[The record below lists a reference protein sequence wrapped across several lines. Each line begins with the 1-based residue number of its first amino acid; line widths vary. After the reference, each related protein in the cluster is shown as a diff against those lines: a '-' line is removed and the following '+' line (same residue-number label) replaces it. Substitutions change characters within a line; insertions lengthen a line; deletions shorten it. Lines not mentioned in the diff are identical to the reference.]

1 MAETRTILVSCAR
14 GRQGGAVVR
23 ALAGK
28 GFRLRGMTRQPES
41 DGARA
46 LASQGVEI
54 VKADFDDPASLK
66 AALQGAWG
74 ALSIQNTR
82 EAGVTKEEEQG
93 MRFARIARDVGVQH
107 FVYHSVGSADRRTG
121 IPHFDNKARI
131 EDTVRSLRFP
141 SHVIIRPVF
150 FMENLS
156 TPFFLNG
163 STLATALKPTT
174 RLQMI
179 AVRDIG
185 EYGARAF
192 IEAERLNRREID
204 IAGDVVTMPDTAD
217 TLSAALGRPIEF
229 VQVPIADIR
238 KNSDGFATM
247 LEWFDRVG
255 YDADI
260 PALVRE
266 FGIQPMTLATWS
278 KGLRG

>member
-1 MAETRTILVSCAR
+1 
-14 GRQGGAVVR
+14 
-23 ALAGK
+23 
-28 GFRLRGMTRQPES
+28 
-41 DGARA
+41 
-46 LASQGVEI
+46 
-54 VKADFDDPASLK
+54 
-66 AALQGAWG
+66 
-74 ALSIQNTR
+74 
-82 EAGVTKEEEQG
+82 
-93 MRFARIARDVGVQH
+93 
-107 FVYHSVGSADRRTG
+107 
-121 IPHFDNKARI
+121 
-131 EDTVRSLRFP
+131 
-141 SHVIIRPVF
+141 VIIRPVF

-163 STLATALKPTT
+163 NTLSTALKPTT

-217 TLSAALGRPIEF
+217 TLSAALGRLIEF

-266 FGIQPMTLATWS
+266 FGIQPTTLATWS
-278 KGLRG
+278 KGLRQT